1 MKIVTKREN
10 QSTVASG
17 CQVRTDCQILI
28 MATSLSESIGRNV
41 WISDYFRN
49 LGRHHNNLYT
59 VYIFPGGLD
68 GKKSS

>member
-1 MKIVTKREN
+1 MKVVTKREKAIDHAN
-10 QSTVASG
+10 G

-28 MATSLSESIGRNV
+28 MATSLSESIGKNV

-68 GKKSS
+68 GKESS